1 MKQSYHMR
9 IKVLLVF
16 MLAVIATTTSC
27 SAKTPSDKS
36 TVKTIVAT
44 DTIMQKAV
52 GDSIYRIITHTKKI
66 EVAVLPQATDSIK
79 QEVKKISVK
88 EFGIINFIV
97 TNPKNYISNS
107 IVYGNFIPQLMVTYT
122 LKKEVVNLKY
132 DFGLRKWGVFD
143 AEDKEVIM
151 FDLASDNMLRYA
163 CQQFP
168 DNTFF
173 HEFLMTRGPKGIIG
187 NK

>member
-1 MKQSYHMR
+1 MR
-9 IKVLLVF
+9 IKVLLVL
-16 MLAVIATTTSC
+16 MLAVIATTTNC

-36 TVKTIVAT
+36 TVKTIVPT

-66 EVAVLPQATDSIK
+66 EVAVLSQATDSIK
-79 QEVKKISVK
+79 QEVKKKNSAK
-88 EFGIINFIV
+88 EFGIINFIA
-97 TNPKNYISNS
+97 TNPKNYISNA

-151 FDLASDNMLRYA
+151 FDLASDNMLRYV

-173 HEFLMTRGPKGIIG
+173 HELLMTRDPEGIIG
-187 NK
+187 DK